1 MGNWFDPVLN
11 QVLTRGMVL
20 TDQWSLVVFDPGDG
34 SVVASAPEGDG
45 RRVVDIK
52 WLCSPEGEG
61 RVVGKKW
68 LCSPEGER
76 RRAVCKQRLRD

>member
-1 MGNWFDPVLN
+1 M
-11 QVLTRGMVL
+11 
-20 TDQWSLVVFDPGDG
+20 
-34 SVVASAPEGDG
+34 VASAPEGDG